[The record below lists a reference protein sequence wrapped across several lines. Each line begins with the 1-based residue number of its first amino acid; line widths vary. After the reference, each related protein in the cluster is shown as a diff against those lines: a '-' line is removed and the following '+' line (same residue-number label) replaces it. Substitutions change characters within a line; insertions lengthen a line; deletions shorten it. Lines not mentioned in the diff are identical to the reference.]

1 MKNHFGV
8 KWFYIEP
15 PEEPFWCQMV
25 LCNPLKKPL
34 MMPKWLFIEPFKE
47 PLEGS

>member
-1 MKNHFGV
+1 MVLYGTPRRTILVLNGSIYNPLKNHFGV

-25 LCNPLKKPL
+25 LYRTL
-34 MMPKWLFIEPFKE
+34 
-47 PLEGS
+47 

>member
-15 PEEPFWCQMV
+15 
-25 LCNPLKKPL
+25 LKNSL
-34 MMPKWLFIEPFKE
+34 MIPKWFFIEPFKE

>member
-15 PEEPFWCQMV
+15 SDDTQMV
-25 LCNPLKKPL
+25 LYRT
-34 MMPKWLFIEPFKE
+34 FKE